1 MARNIS
7 FMWYMIT
14 MRWFSM
20 DTIDLHTHSTFS
32 DGTFTPL
39 QLVKYAEEKGLKA
52 FALTDH
58 DTTEGVKEA
67 KSIETNVEVI
77 SGVEISTRYDK
88 KEIHIVGLYV
98 NENDADLNKQLKYYR
113 EKRVTRNFEI
123 LEKLNSLG
131 VNITIDDVKES
142 CTGDV
147 ISRAHIAKALVSK
160 GFVGSYTEA
169 FDRYLGDNK
178 CAYVP
183 RETLNYEES
192 MELITKAGGVPVL
205 AHPLLYKMSDTNLEN
220 MMVKLRQKGLKAV
233 EVYYST
239 HSNSDTQ
246 HIMAMANRVG
256 LIYSGGSD
264 FHGAT
269 KPKIDMGTG
278 MGKLAVPYEILE
290 KIRGERNG

>member
-1 MARNIS
+1 
-7 FMWYMIT
+7 

-58 DTTEGVKEA
+58 DTTEGIKEA

-88 KEIHIVGLYV
+88 KEIHIVGLYI

-131 VNITIDDVKES
+131 VDITIDDVKES

-246 HIMAMANRVG
+246 HVMAMANRVG

>member
-1 MARNIS
+1 
-7 FMWYMIT
+7 MIT

-290 KIRGERNG
+290 K

>member
-1 MARNIS
+1 
-7 FMWYMIT
+7 MIT

-183 RETLNYEES
+183 RETLNYEEG

>member
-1 MARNIS
+1 
-7 FMWYMIT
+7 MIT

-52 FALTDH
+52 FAITDH
-58 DTTEGVKEA
+58 DTTEGIKEA

-131 VNITIDDVKES
+131 VDITIDDVKES

-246 HIMAMANRVG
+246 HVMAMANRVG

-290 KIRGERNG
+290 K

>member
-1 MARNIS
+1 
-7 FMWYMIT
+7 MIT

-220 MMVKLRQKGLKAV
+220 MMVKLRQEGLKAV

>member
-1 MARNIS
+1 
-7 FMWYMIT
+7 MIT

-39 QLVKYAEEKGLKA
+39 RLVKYAEEKGLKA

>member
-1 MARNIS
+1 
-7 FMWYMIT
+7 MIT

-32 DGTFTPL
+32 DGTFSPL

-52 FALTDH
+52 FAITDH
-58 DTTEGVKEA
+58 DTTEGIKEA

-131 VNITIDDVKES
+131 VDITIDDVKES

-246 HIMAMANRVG
+246 HVMAMANRVG

>member
-1 MARNIS
+1 
-7 FMWYMIT
+7 
-14 MRWFSM
+14 M

-32 DGTFTPL
+32 DGTFTPS

-58 DTTEGVKEA
+58 DTTEGIKEA

-131 VNITIDDVKES
+131 VDITIDDVKES

-246 HIMAMANRVG
+246 HVMAMANRVG

>member
-1 MARNIS
+1 
-7 FMWYMIT
+7 MIT

-52 FALTDH
+52 FAITDH
-58 DTTEGVKEA
+58 DTTEGIKEA

-131 VNITIDDVKES
+131 VDITIDDVKES

>member
-1 MARNIS
+1 
-7 FMWYMIT
+7 MIT

-52 FALTDH
+52 FAITDH
-58 DTTEGVKEA
+58 DTTEGIKEA
-67 KSIETNVEVI
+67 KSIETNLEVI

-131 VNITIDDVKES
+131 VDITIDDVKES

-246 HIMAMANRVG
+246 HVMAMANRVG

>member
-1 MARNIS
+1 
-7 FMWYMIT
+7 
-14 MRWFSM
+14 M

-131 VNITIDDVKES
+131 VNITSDDVKES

>member
-1 MARNIS
+1 
-7 FMWYMIT
+7 
-14 MRWFSM
+14 M

-52 FALTDH
+52 FAITDH
-58 DTTEGVKEA
+58 DTTEGIKEA

-98 NENDADLNKQLKYYR
+98 NENDADLNKKLKYYR

-131 VNITIDDVKES
+131 VDITIDDVKES

-246 HIMAMANRVG
+246 HVMAMANRVG

>member
-1 MARNIS
+1 
-7 FMWYMIT
+7 
-14 MRWFSM
+14 M

-233 EVYYST
+233 EAYYST

>member
-1 MARNIS
+1 
-7 FMWYMIT
+7 MIT

-58 DTTEGVKEA
+58 DTTEGIKEA

-131 VNITIDDVKES
+131 VDITIDDVKES

-246 HIMAMANRVG
+246 HVMAMANRVG

-290 KIRGERNG
+290 KIRGERKG

>member
-1 MARNIS
+1 
-7 FMWYMIT
+7 
-14 MRWFSM
+14 M

-52 FALTDH
+52 FAITDH

-131 VNITIDDVKES
+131 VDITIDDVKES

>member
-1 MARNIS
+1 
-7 FMWYMIT
+7 MIT

-98 NENDADLNKQLKYYR
+98 NENDADLNKQLKDYR

>member
-1 MARNIS
+1 
-7 FMWYMIT
+7 MIK

-32 DGTFTPL
+32 DGTFTPS

-131 VNITIDDVKES
+131 VNITLDDVKES

-205 AHPLLYKMSDTNLEN
+205 AHPLLYKMSDANLEN

-246 HIMAMANRVG
+246 HVMAMANRVG
-256 LIYSGGSD
+256 LLYSGGSD

-290 KIRGERNG
+290 KIRGERKWLKML

>member
-1 MARNIS
+1 
-7 FMWYMIT
+7 
-14 MRWFSM
+14 M

-131 VNITIDDVKES
+131 VDITIDDVKES

-192 MELITKAGGVPVL
+192 MELITKAVGVPVL

>member
-1 MARNIS
+1 
-7 FMWYMIT
+7 MIT

-58 DTTEGVKEA
+58 DTTEGIKEA

-77 SGVEISTRYDK
+77 SGVEISTRDDK

-131 VNITIDDVKES
+131 VDITIDDVKES

-246 HIMAMANRVG
+246 HVMAMANRVG

>member
-1 MARNIS
+1 
-7 FMWYMIT
+7 
-14 MRWFSM
+14 M

-52 FALTDH
+52 FAITDH
-58 DTTEGVKEA
+58 DTTEGIKEA

-98 NENDADLNKQLKYYR
+98 NDLNKQLKYYR

-131 VNITIDDVKES
+131 VDITIDDVKES

-246 HIMAMANRVG
+246 HVMAMANRVG

>member
-1 MARNIS
+1 
-7 FMWYMIT
+7 
-14 MRWFSM
+14 M
-20 DTIDLHTHSTFS
+20 DTIDLHIHSTFS

-58 DTTEGVKEA
+58 DTTEGIKEA

-246 HIMAMANRVG
+246 HVMAMANRVG

>member
-1 MARNIS
+1 
-7 FMWYMIT
+7 
-14 MRWFSM
+14 M

-32 DGTFTPL
+32 DGTFTPS

-58 DTTEGVKEA
+58 DTTEGIKEA

-98 NENDADLNKQLKYYR
+98 NENDAGLNKQLKYYR

-131 VNITIDDVKES
+131 VDITIDDVKES

>member
-1 MARNIS
+1 
-7 FMWYMIT
+7 
-14 MRWFSM
+14 M

-52 FALTDH
+52 FAITDH
-58 DTTEGVKEA
+58 DTTEGIKEA
-67 KSIETNVEVI
+67 KNIETNVEVI

-131 VNITIDDVKES
+131 VDITIDDVKES

-246 HIMAMANRVG
+246 HVMAMANRVG

-269 KPKIDMGTG
+269 KPKIDIGTG

>member
-1 MARNIS
+1 
-7 FMWYMIT
+7 MIT

>member
-1 MARNIS
+1 
-7 FMWYMIT
+7 MIT

-67 KSIETNVEVI
+67 NSIETNVEVI

>member
-1 MARNIS
+1 
-7 FMWYMIT
+7 
-14 MRWFSM
+14 M

-32 DGTFTPL
+32 DGTFTPS

-58 DTTEGVKEA
+58 DTTEGIKEA

-131 VNITIDDVKES
+131 VDITIDDVKES

-220 MMVKLRQKGLKAV
+220 MMVKLRQKGLMAV

-278 MGKLAVPYEILE
+278 MGKLTVPYEILE

>member
-1 MARNIS
+1 
-7 FMWYMIT
+7 
-14 MRWFSM
+14 M

-131 VNITIDDVKES
+131 VDITIDDVKES

-183 RETLNYEES
+183 RETLDYEES

>member
-1 MARNIS
+1 
-7 FMWYMIT
+7 
-14 MRWFSM
+14 M

-178 CAYVP
+178 CVYVP

>member
-1 MARNIS
+1 
-7 FMWYMIT
+7 MIT

-32 DGTFTPL
+32 DGTFTPS

-58 DTTEGVKEA
+58 DTTEGIKEA

-131 VNITIDDVKES
+131 VDITIDDVKES

-278 MGKLAVPYEILE
+278 MGKLTVPYEILE

>member
-1 MARNIS
+1 
-7 FMWYMIT
+7 
-14 MRWFSM
+14 M

-183 RETLNYEES
+183 RETLNYEEG

>member
-1 MARNIS
+1 
-7 FMWYMIT
+7 MIT

-246 HIMAMANRVG
+246 HVMAMANRVG

>member
-1 MARNIS
+1 
-7 FMWYMIT
+7 
-14 MRWFSM
+14 M

-131 VNITIDDVKES
+131 VDITIDDVKES

>member
-1 MARNIS
+1 
-7 FMWYMIT
+7 MIT

-32 DGTFTPL
+32 DGTFTPS

-131 VNITIDDVKES
+131 VDITIDDVKES

-246 HIMAMANRVG
+246 HVMAMANRVG

>member
-1 MARNIS
+1 
-7 FMWYMIT
+7 
-14 MRWFSM
+14 M

-52 FALTDH
+52 FAITDH
-58 DTTEGVKEA
+58 DTTEGIKEA

-131 VNITIDDVKES
+131 VDITIDDVKES

-205 AHPLLYKMSDTNLEN
+205 AHPLLYKMSDTSLEN

-246 HIMAMANRVG
+246 HVMAMANRVG

-269 KPKIDMGTG
+269 KPKIDIGTG

>member
-1 MARNIS
+1 
-7 FMWYMIT
+7 
-14 MRWFSM
+14 M

-52 FALTDH
+52 FAITDH
-58 DTTEGVKEA
+58 DTTEGIKEA

-131 VNITIDDVKES
+131 VDITIDDVKES

>member
-1 MARNIS
+1 
-7 FMWYMIT
+7 MIT

-52 FALTDH
+52 FAITDH
-58 DTTEGVKEA
+58 DTTEGIKEA

-131 VNITIDDVKES
+131 VDITIDDVKES

-205 AHPLLYKMSDTNLEN
+205 AHPLLYKMCDTNLEN

-246 HIMAMANRVG
+246 HVMAMANRVG

>member
-1 MARNIS
+1 
-7 FMWYMIT
+7 MIT

-52 FALTDH
+52 FAITDH
-58 DTTEGVKEA
+58 DTTEGIKEA

-98 NENDADLNKQLKYYR
+98 NKQLKYYR

-131 VNITIDDVKES
+131 VDITIDDVKES

-246 HIMAMANRVG
+246 HVMAMANRVG

-269 KPKIDMGTG
+269 KPKIDIGTG

>member
-1 MARNIS
+1 
-7 FMWYMIT
+7 MIT

-220 MMVKLRQKGLKAV
+220 MMVKLRQKRLKAV

>member
-1 MARNIS
+1 
-7 FMWYMIT
+7 MIT

-52 FALTDH
+52 FAITDH
-58 DTTEGVKEA
+58 DTTEGIKEA

-131 VNITIDDVKES
+131 VDITIDDVKES

-183 RETLNYEES
+183 RETLNFEES

-246 HIMAMANRVG
+246 HVMAMANRVG

-269 KPKIDMGTG
+269 KPKIDIGTG

>member
-1 MARNIS
+1 
-7 FMWYMIT
+7 
-14 MRWFSM
+14 M

-131 VNITIDDVKES
+131 VDITIDDVKES

-183 RETLNYEES
+183 RETLNYDDS